1 MKSYFEMVKEFHLAF
16 GHPVADKAG
25 FASDDLMDFRERF
38 NAEEERE
45 QKKALAERDLV
56 EFADA
61 IGDRIYVLLGE
72 ALVCGIDM
80 DRVFAAIHRSNMAKL
95 GPDGKPIVSE
105 CGNKILK
112 PVGWVGPQ
120 REIASILG
128 IES

>member
-16 GHPVADKAG
+16 GHPVAETSG
-25 FASDDLMDFRERF
+25 FASDELMDFRERF

-45 QKKALAERDLV
+45 HKKALTERDLV

-80 DRVFAAIHRSNMAKL
+80 DRVFNAIHRSNMAKL
-95 GPDGKPIVSE
+95 GSDGKPIVSE

-112 PVGWVGPQ
+112 PDGWVSPKQ
-120 REIASILG
+120 EIANILG
-128 IES
+128 VDQ